1 MIGATTANAL
11 FGFHQSPSPKG
22 KGDSGSFAKN
32 PGHPLRNVF
41 QRFEIVGAVLLSYA
55 PAVIADFIQSFH
67 DGRPIIV
74 AFAERR
80 AKTFPQSFGVASLAA
95 EFLDMKLLNPLAQ
108 NANPLLRPAVVEN
121 ISDVEMPANRR
132 AV

>member
-32 PGHPLRNVF
+32 PGHPLRNIL
-41 QRFEIVGAVLLSYA
+41 QRIEIVGAVLFSYA
-55 PAVIADFIQSFH
+55 PAVIADFIERFH
-67 DGRPIIV
+67 DSRPIVV

-80 AKTFPQSFGVASLAA
+80 AKTFPQSFRVAPLAA
-95 EFLDMKLLNPLAQ
+95 EFLDMELLNPLAQ
-108 NANPLLRPAVVEN
+108 YANPLLAPAVVEN
-121 ISDVEMPANRR
+121 MAAVDMPA
-132 AV
+132 